1 MSEEKRIKAKLWKKG
16 KFTLKTDKGEV
27 NILRLLCL
35 LLVIR
40 RRKHKSKRACTHA
53 CTRNY
58 NFKCDWLI

>member
-40 RRKHKSKRACTHA
+40 RRKHKSKRVHA
-53 CTRNY
+53 RLHT
-58 NFKCDWLI
+58 